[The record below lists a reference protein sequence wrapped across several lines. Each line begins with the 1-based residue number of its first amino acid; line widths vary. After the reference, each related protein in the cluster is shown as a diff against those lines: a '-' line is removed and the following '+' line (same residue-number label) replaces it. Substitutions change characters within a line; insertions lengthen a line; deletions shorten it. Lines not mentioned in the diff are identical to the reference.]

1 MNDTAPDND
10 THSFW
15 RNRVEKLGQTIRD
28 NPQTEPTNVLK
39 HFFSQA
45 VDNEFP
51 LGLSTW
57 RTKTKEII
65 NLAVS
70 TMSDNIGT
78 IRERVAYVLREFHTP
93 MIKHIRLADI
103 RNRIVFE
110 IYKSKGMT
118 IDTYFDRYSNPPGT
132 AEQNLQYMKMAHGSA
147 LYTAAAYTQE
157 LSDLLIHIQLLKR
170 IFLVVDIVFHRAE
183 IPDQMHLNWITEA
196 WTVQI
201 RRHGM
206 GNLVWSLFLDL
217 FVVENSI

>member
-1 MNDTAPDND
+1 MNSEMNDTAPDND

-132 AEQNLQYMKMAHGSA
+132 AEQNLQHENGTRECFIHGRCLHSRT
-147 LYTAAAYTQE
+147 LRPPHTHTTAQKN
-157 LSDLLIHIQLLKR
+157 LS
-170 IFLVVDIVFHRAE
+170 
-183 IPDQMHLNWITEA
+183 
-196 WTVQI
+196 
-201 RRHGM
+201 RR
-206 GNLVWSLFLDL
+206 
-217 FVVENSI
+217 